1 MSSNISMNA
10 GSLLAL
16 VLEGVVYGFSMLM
29 FIGTIWGLTYK
40 QRMQDVSRPI
50 AMVAILL
57 FILSTVHIV
66 ASTIRAED
74 ALVTYA
80 NTFPGGP
87 AAFFAD
93 LTQPTVKIKGVTYVL
108 QTLLADGIM
117 IYRCYIVWQSV
128 LVIVLPSI
136 LWCGLAVVGVGMI
149 YSFLN
154 ITSTSNSGDIA
165 INLSGQ
171 YMHWASAFTPL
182 TLATNLLSSGLIA
195 YHIWKIERNVSAV
208 RSKKSTMMPI
218 VRILVDSAVLYT
230 VMLFILL
237 VCFICS
243 NNGEYVIADM
253 LIPTISITFY
263 MVLVRVAINRKY
275 SYSSTIGIT
284 RDNSR
289 QYHMQPLQVHIPQF
303 THNCNTVV
311 YGVGDK
317 HQPSTFTTESKKGT
331 LES

>member
-1 MSSNISMNA
+1 MSSNILMDA
-10 GSLLAL
+10 GILLAL
-16 VLEGVVYGFSMLM
+16 VLESIGYGFSMLM

-66 ASTIRAED
+66 ASTIRVED

-87 AAFFAD
+87 VAFFAD
-93 LTQPTVKIKGVTYVL
+93 LTQPTVKIKDVTYVL
-108 QTLLADGIM
+108 QTLLADGIV

-136 LWCGLAVVGVGMI
+136 LWCGLAVAGVGMI
-149 YSFLN
+149 YRFLN
-154 ITSTSNSGDIA
+154 ITSNSGDIA
-165 INLSGQ
+165 TNLSGQ
-171 YMHWASAFTPL
+171 SMHWASAFTAL
-182 TLATNLLSSGLIA
+182 TLATNLSSSGLLV
-195 YHIWKIERNVSAV
+195 YRIWMIERNVSAV
-208 RSKKSTMMPI
+208 RSKKNTMTPI
-218 VRILVDSAVLYT
+218 VRLIDSAVLYT
-230 VMLFILL
+230 VMLLILL
-237 VCFICS
+237 ICYLCS
-243 NNGEYVIADM
+243 NNGDLVVTDM
-253 LIPTISITFY
+253 LVPTISIAFY

-289 QYHMQPLQVHIPQF
+289 QHHMQPLQVHIPQF

-311 YGVGDK
+311 YGIGDK
-317 HQPSTFTTESKKGT
+317 HQPLTFTKESKKGT